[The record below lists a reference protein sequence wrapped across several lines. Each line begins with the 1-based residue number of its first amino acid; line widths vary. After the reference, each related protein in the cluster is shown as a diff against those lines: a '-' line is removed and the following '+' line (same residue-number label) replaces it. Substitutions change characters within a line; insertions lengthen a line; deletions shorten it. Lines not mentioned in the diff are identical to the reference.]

1 MQGEWADSSGGFPR
15 TRGDRMIGGL
25 TEGLCGKLLPHTRA
39 QNLIDY
45 IMHNLL
51 ADPLI
56 RLRFADGATQAVS
69 LPAVY
74 EALTADAVAAFPA
87 LRPHQRHAWH
97 AFLAQLGVIAIER
110 SGQSAPPRTAAEW
123 RALLR
128 ALTAGF
134 GGDEPWQLI
143 VGDPAVP
150 AFMQC
155 PAPAG
160 FGEYRGRAETP
171 DDLDILVTA
180 KNHDVKR
187 GVAVRGGPDDWMFA
201 LVNLQTMAGQMGRG
215 NYPIARMNGGYSS
228 RPCLGLA
235 PAEGGLGAH
244 LLHDMRRMLEGRDA
258 LLERH
263 ADYFRSRNGV
273 ALLWLEVWD
282 GATALD
288 LRRLDPYF
296 IEICR
301 RVRLRA
307 EEGRIV
313 AWTAASKTARVAA
326 KEAHGNLG
334 DFWTPI
340 GFKDGKALSLSSVGF
355 RYDRLA
361 KLILDDSFDPPP
373 AMQVSMSQ
381 TARWRVVAR
390 GVAGGQ
396 GKTDGYHERND
407 IAFGHRTTTALG
419 RREGRD
425 ALAVIAKAQ
434 VDEIREV
441 EGALRFGVA
450 VAASGGELADL
461 TKVDRMHANP
471 YARRLDEAVDSRFFE
486 FLERRFLAADDA
498 AKAGV
503 RADFARGMIK
513 TARELLNEAVDT
525 VPCQVVRRYR
535 ARSRA
540 FSAFHSRLRRA
551 TGVFSDQPEIFQVQE
566 TDNVA

>member
-1 MQGEWADSSGGFPR
+1 
-15 TRGDRMIGGL
+15 
-25 TEGLCGKLLPHTRA
+25 
-39 QNLIDY
+39 
-45 IMHNLL
+45 MHNLL

-56 RLRFADGATQAVS
+56 RLRLNDGTTAAMS
-69 LPAVY
+69 LPEVY
-74 EALTADAVAAFPA
+74 EALTADAVNAFPA

-110 SGQSAPPRTAAEW
+110 SGQSAPPQTAAEW
-123 RALLR
+123 RAVLR
-128 ALTAGF
+128 GLTAGF
-134 GGDEPWQLI
+134 GRDEPWHLI
-143 VGDPAVP
+143 VDDPALP

-160 FGEYRGRAETP
+160 FGTYRGRAATP

-187 GVAVRGGPDDWMFA
+187 GVAVRGGPDDWVFA
-201 LVNLQTMAGQMGRG
+201 VIDLQTMAGFLGAG
-215 NYPIARMNGGYSS
+215 NYGIARMNGGFSA

-235 PAEGGLGAH
+235 PADGGLGVH

-258 LLERH
+258 LLERYS
-263 ADYFRSRNGV
+263 DYFRSRNGV
-273 ALLWLEVWD
+273 ALLWLEAWD

-288 LRRLDPYF
+288 LRGLDPYF

-307 EEGRIV
+307 EEDQLV

-340 GFKDGKALSLSSVGF
+340 GVKDGKALSLSSVGF

-361 KLILDDSFDPPP
+361 KLILDRDSFALPP
-373 AMQVSMSQ
+373 AMDVGTTQ
-381 TARWRVVAR
+381 TPRWRVVAR

-407 IAFGHRTTTALG
+407 VAFGHRTTTALG

-450 VAASGGELADL
+450 VAASGGELSDL
-461 TKVDRMHANP
+461 TKADRMHANP
-471 YARRLDEAVDSRFFE
+471 YVRRLDEAVDSRFFE
-486 FLERRFLAADDA
+486 FLERRFLASGDA
-498 AKAGV
+498 AKAAA
-503 RADFARGMIK
+503 RADFARDIIK
-513 TARELLNEAVDT
+513 TARDLLGEAVET
-525 VPCQVVRRYR
+525 VPCQAVRRHR

-540 FSAFHSRLRRA
+540 FSAFHSRLRRPQ
-551 TGVFSDQPEIFQVQE
+551 GVLSDQPEIFQVQE
-566 TDNVA
+566 AYNAA

>member
-1 MQGEWADSSGGFPR
+1 
-15 TRGDRMIGGL
+15 
-25 TEGLCGKLLPHTRA
+25 
-39 QNLIDY
+39 
-45 IMHNLL
+45 MHDLL

-56 RLRFADGATQAVS
+56 RLRLADGTAAAMS
-69 LPAVY
+69 LPEVY

-110 SGQSAPPRTAAEW
+110 SGLSATPRTAAEW
-123 RALLR
+123 RAVLR
-128 ALTAGF
+128 ELTAVF
-134 GGDEPWQLI
+134 GADEPWQLI
-143 VGDPAVP
+143 VEDPAVP

-160 FGEYRGRAETP
+160 FRAYRGRAATP

-187 GVAVRGGPDDWMFA
+187 GVAVSGRPDDWVFA
-201 LVNLQTMAGQMGRG
+201 LIDLQTMAGFLGAG
-215 NYPIARMNGGYSS
+215 NYGIARMNGGFSA

-235 PAEGGLGAH
+235 PAEGGPGAH
-244 LLHDMRRMLEGRDA
+244 LLHDMRRMLEGRNA
-258 LLERH
+258 LLDRNSE
-263 ADYFRSRNGV
+263 YFRSRNGV
-273 ALLWLEVWD
+273 ALLWLEAWD

-288 LRRLDPYF
+288 LRALDPYF

-340 GFKDGKALSLSSVGF
+340 GVKDGKALSLSSVGF

-361 KLILDDSFDPPP
+361 KLILDRDSFALPS
-373 AMQVSMSQ
+373 ARQVG
-381 TARWRVVAR
+381 TARTARGRVVAR

-407 IAFGHRTTTALG
+407 IAFGHRTTVAFG
-419 RREGRD
+419 RREERD
-425 ALAVIAKAQ
+425 ALARIAEAQ
-434 VDEIREV
+434 VEEIREV
-441 EGALRFGVA
+441 QGALGFGIA
-450 VAASGGELADL
+450 VAASGGDLEDL
-461 TKVDRMHANP
+461 TRADRMHANP

-498 AKAGV
+498 ATAGARV
-503 RADFARGMIK
+503 DFARNMIK
-513 TARELLNEAVDT
+513 TALNLLGEAVET
-525 VPCQVVRRYR
+525 VPCQAVRRHR

-540 FSAFHSRLRRA
+540 FSAFHSRLRRPQ
-551 TGVFSDQPEIFQVQE
+551 GVFSDQPEIFQVQE
-566 TDNVA
+566 TDTAA

>member
-1 MQGEWADSSGGFPR
+1 
-15 TRGDRMIGGL
+15 
-25 TEGLCGKLLPHTRA
+25 
-39 QNLIDY
+39 
-45 IMHNLL
+45 MHNLL

-56 RLRFADGATQAVS
+56 RLRLADGAAAAVS
-69 LPAVY
+69 LPEVY

-87 LRPHQRHAWH
+87 MRPHQRHAWH

-128 ALTAGF
+128 ELTPGF

-143 VGDPAVP
+143 VADPALP

-160 FGEYRGRAETP
+160 FGAYRGRTATA

-187 GVAVRGGPDDWMFA
+187 GVAVRGGPDDWVFA
-201 LVNLQTMAGQMGRG
+201 LIDLQTMAGFLGAG
-215 NYPIARMNGGYSS
+215 NYGIARMNGGFSA

-258 LLERH
+258 LLDRH
-263 ADYFRSRNGV
+263 ADYFRPRNGV
-273 ALLWLEVWD
+273 ALLWLEAWD

-288 LRRLDPYF
+288 LRGLDPYF

-301 RVRLRA
+301 RARLRA

-340 GFKDGKALSLSSVGF
+340 GVQDGKALSLSSVGF

-361 KLILDDSFDPPP
+361 KLILDRDSFALPP
-373 AMQVSMSQ
+373 AMQVGTAR

-390 GVAGGQ
+390 GSRRRPGEDRRLPRTQRHRLRTQDDRCLRQTRRTRRAGGHRRSS
-396 GKTDGYHERND
+396 GRRDPRSTGSPAVRRRRRGERRRARGPD
-407 IAFGHRTTTALG
+407 EGRPYAREPLRSTSRRGGRFPVLRVPRTPVPRG
-419 RREGRD
+419 RRRREG
-425 ALAVIAKAQ
+425 
-434 VDEIREV
+434 
-441 EGALRFGVA
+441 G
-450 VAASGGELADL
+450 
-461 TKVDRMHANP
+461 
-471 YARRLDEAVDSRFFE
+471 
-486 FLERRFLAADDA
+486 
-498 AKAGV
+498 
-503 RADFARGMIK
+503 
-513 TARELLNEAVDT
+513 
-525 VPCQVVRRYR
+525 
-535 ARSRA
+535 RS
-540 FSAFHSRLRRA
+540 SRLRVR
-551 TGVFSDQPEIFQVQE
+551 T
-566 TDNVA
+566 